1 MTAQEGVPVGRW
13 PPGWPLICAIAVFV
27 VLMADLIGLSIHGGL
42 FAEDDAYYY
51 LVIARHI
58 AETGASTFDGQAL
71 SNGYHPL
78 WMVVLVL
85 QNLITGPSLFITF
98 TLEAVLISAALL
110 LLLRRAPVVQGF
122 TSVGFSILFLFLLT
136 PLVMRGMEISLLVF
150 CIALLVEAIEATRIR
165 GASGLLLGLACA
177 AVVGARIDAV
187 FFVAPIL
194 LFAPVGRG
202 AKLRALAVMAG
213 LGAVYGLSNLMIFGA
228 LTPISSGVKSLG
240 GLQINHPL
248 LRQLSE
254 IAHGRADGKLYF
266 VTLLA
271 LLASPVL
278 IWLSR
283 PGTVARTLAIGSAI
297 GGGLYLAKL
306 LLASSWVIWSWYN
319 FALLFPLVAGF
330 YVGVELLERWRAPT
344 AWPSWG
350 ARAVALAGLAILIV
364 QAGPGLARPFR
375 VDAGYAAL
383 NVRALERFG
392 PVLAGQPV
400 AMGDRAGSFAM
411 AYSGPVVQLEGL
423 VNDKAY
429 FAALKRRDDVT
440 QLLCDR
446 GVKFVADYEVDLPA
460 YETHRINVFRTVL
473 TQAQG
478 PTLVVHSR
486 DEIGRV
492 ADPTHLNIQF
502 AGDEADNTLY
512 LWRLSC
518 PAGR

>member
-1 MTAQEGVPVGRW
+1 MTSHEDVAVGRW
-13 PPGWPLICAIAVFV
+13 RPGWPLICAIAVFI
-27 VLMADLIGLSIHGGL
+27 VLMADLIGLSLHGGL

-58 AETGASTFDGQAL
+58 AETGVSTFDGQAL

-78 WMVVLVL
+78 WMAVLVL
-85 QNLITGPSLFITF
+85 QDLATGPSLFITF
-98 TLEAVLISAALL
+98 TIEALLVSAALL
-110 LLLRRAPVVQGF
+110 LFLRRAPVVQGF
-122 TSVGFSILFLFLLT
+122 TSVGFSILYLFLLT
-136 PLVMRGMEISLLVF
+136 PLVMRGMEISLVVF
-150 CIALLVEAIEATRIR
+150 CIALLVEAIEAVRTRGGR
-165 GASGLLLGLACA
+165 GVLLGLACA
-177 AVVGARIDAV
+177 AVVGARIDAA

-194 LFAPVGRG
+194 LFAPASRR
-202 AKLRALAVMAG
+202 ARLQALAVVAG
-213 LGAVYGLSNLMIFGA
+213 LGAVYGLSNLLIFGA

-240 GLQINHPL
+240 GLQINYPL
-248 LRQLSE
+248 LRQFSG
-254 IAHGRADGKLYF
+254 IAHGRANGSLYF

-278 IWLSR
+278 VWLSR
-283 PGTVARTLAIGSAI
+283 PGTITRTLAIGSAI
-297 GGGLYLAKL
+297 GGALYVAKL

-330 YVGVELLERWRAPT
+330 YVGVDLLGRWRMPT
-344 AWPSWG
+344 WTV
-350 ARAVALAGLAILIV
+350 RAVALAGLAILLV

-375 VDAGYAAL
+375 IDAGYAAL
-383 NVRALERFG
+383 NTEALARYG

-411 AYSGPVVQLEGL
+411 AYPGPVVQLEGL

-460 YETHRINVFRTVL
+460 YETHRINIFRTVL
-473 TQAQG
+473 TQAKG
-478 PTLVVHSR
+478 PTLVVHRR

-492 ADPTHLNIQF
+492 ADPAHLNTQF

-518 PAGR
+518 PTRR